1 MQIIK
6 RRHLVYKPV
15 MTKNKVEHYLLHL
28 LRLDFTRDLL
38 RLPSKISIIHWQVQ
52 FIWSAKW
59 INPLLFQEMLNM
71 LSNDNDDSNTDNEE
85 EDFSTLRHECL
96 AIVLKSS
103 TRVSGICLWRKD
115 KTIQYFS
122 SAIPNCCLHNA
133 CASKGRLIFY
143 PLTVYENSL
152 I

>member
-1 MQIIK
+1 
-6 RRHLVYKPV
+6 
-15 MTKNKVEHYLLHL
+15 
-28 LRLDFTRDLL
+28 
-38 RLPSKISIIHWQVQ
+38 
-52 FIWSAKW
+52 
-59 INPLLFQEMLNM
+59 M

-143 PLTVYENSL
+143 PITVYENDQKCL
-152 I
+152 ILQHCTLRHMNNFLSFNATT